1 MVIGSQPTELMGLS
15 EEQEQE
21 YLLEQLAIEEEKE
34 AVKVRIAQE
43 RVKK

>member
-1 MVIGSQPTELMGLS
+1 MNMTPEGITEK
-15 EEQEQE
+15 QKQE